1 MTLPVM
7 EPNLDAA
14 TLKAWALLI
23 DGGPFSSLCWGE
35 RMAFD
40 NPESLTLLGALAA
53 WTDRVRLV
61 TTVLIPQLHDPVMLA
76 KALATG
82 DMLSGGRLTV
92 GLGVGGRHE
101 DYRAA
106 GATRHPDDARHGR
119 PRRGDEAGVVRREG
133 DRLDAAGRAA
143 AVQAG
148 GPKLLVGTMGPK
160 TTRHAA
166 GWADGLAGTTLDL
179 DVDKQN
185 ELFDV
190 ARDAWRQAGN
200 AAPHLATSFWFA
212 HRRRRRTPEAGAR
225 ASAPLH
231 ELDPRRHR
239 RRDGADHRLGRHRR
253 RAASRCCSSSPTS
266 APTRSSDPDELGHRS
281 GAPRR
286 RHRRGHLTGGD
297 RLEHMTND
305 RAMPPI
311 VSRADWD
318 RARAALLL
326 REKELIGSRTRSAR
340 PAAGCRWWRS
350 PSLMCSI
357 PEPARLC
364 WSISSTAG
372 VN

>member
-14 TLKAWALLI
+14 TLKAWALLV
-23 DGGPFSSLCWGE
+23 DSGPFSSLCWGE

-53 WTDRVRLV
+53 WTDRVQLV

-92 GLGVGGRHE
+92 GFGVGGRHE
-101 DYRAA
+101 DYLAV
-106 GATRHPDDARHGR
+106 GADPATQTMRDMA
-119 PRRGDEAGVVRREG
+119 
-133 DRLDAAGRAA
+133 DRV
-143 AVQAG
+143 AVMQRVWSGEKVTDSTLPVGPPPLQTG

-190 ARDAWRQAGN
+190 ARDAWRQAGK

-212 HRRRRRTPEAGAR
+212 IGEGDGRREQVHRHLLRYMNWIPAEIVDAMAPTTGWAGTDDELRGVLRRF
-225 ASAPLH
+225 
-231 ELDPRRHR
+231 
-239 RRDGADHRLGRHRR
+239 ADIGTDEVHLI
-253 RAASRCCSSSPTS
+253 PTS
-266 APTRSSDPDELGHRS
+266 SDIDQV
-281 GAPRR
+281 RR
-286 RHRRGHLTGGD
+286 VA
-297 RLEHMTND
+297 E
-305 RAMPPI
+305 
-311 VSRADWD
+311 VVADL
-318 RARAALLL
+318 A
-326 REKELIGSRTRSAR
+326 
-340 PAAGCRWWRS
+340 
-350 PSLMCSI
+350 
-357 PEPARLC
+357 
-364 WSISSTAG
+364 
-372 VN
+372 